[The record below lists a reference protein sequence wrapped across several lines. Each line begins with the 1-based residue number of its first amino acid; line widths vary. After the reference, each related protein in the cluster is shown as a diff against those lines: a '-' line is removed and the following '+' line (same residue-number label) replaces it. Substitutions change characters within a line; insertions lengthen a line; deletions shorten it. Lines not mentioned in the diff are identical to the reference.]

1 MVWLSPNAL
10 SADGRLLEPLDL
22 RDSWFNPPS
31 LIDAATGR
39 LTRIAGDD
47 VSGYHSMAWLPDG
60 RITALRI
67 GLHSTLWKFQP
78 RK

>member
-39 LTRIAGDD
+39 LTRIAADD
-47 VSGYHSMAWLPDG
+47 VSMAWLPDG
-60 RITALRI
+60 RIIALRI